1 MSRAIALRC
10 LERVIAHFRRTR
22 LIMNATTWTRNF
34 LNAGNRE
41 WGGTMLGDLIDGADW
56 IVMHGVADKK
66 RLGISGASYRR

>member
-1 MSRAIALRC
+1 MGTRPTFWSNETYN
-10 LERVIAHFRRTR
+10 ERETA
-22 LIMNATTWTRNF
+22 WTRNF

-56 IVMHGVADKK
+56 IVTQGVADKK